1 MSDPWLVKA
10 ADAKGWLYSFIK
22 KAGEP
27 KLHKY
32 FHDNY
37 WLQSKGKE
45 IIFLEKVG
53 RNLFLFNWQG
63 DWRRKRVKKR
73 KENELKRVETA
84 AKAGSVEHCWVLFQ
98 LTEPFLGHYICGAEG
113 VRFLQVTSN
122 VSQRKEP
129 SKNLKGQLALKI
141 LC

>member
-1 MSDPWLVKA
+1 MGTFKVCSQELSEIFPTHVWSWLIKA

-53 RNLFLFNWQG
+53 RNLFYLTGWLEEKTG
-63 DWRRKRVKKR
+63 KKK
-73 KENELKRVETA
+73 KENELNRVKTA
-84 AKAGSVEHCWVLFQ
+84 AKAGSVEHCRVLSQ
-98 LTEPFLGHYICGAEG
+98 LTEPFLGHHICGAEG
-113 VRFLQVTSN
+113 IE
-122 VSQRKEP
+122 VSAG
-129 SKNLKGQLALKI
+129 NF
-141 LC
+141 